1 MKRSIAMATVLL
13 GLPVLAAA
21 HVGVRPRESKPG
33 AEERY
38 TVRVPTEGAVTT
50 TSVRLDIPD
59 GVTVLE
65 VEKHG
70 GETFDVTKQGDRIV
84 AITWNRNIPPK
95 ESAEFFFKAR
105 NPQGAEILWKAHQHF
120 ADGTVTGWVEP
131 AGGKRPGPV
140 TKLTAT
146 PAAAAQA
153 GGADAASV
161 EAWLR
166 GYDAAFMA
174 KDLDR
179 LAAFYHPDVTIYEG
193 GGINNGWA
201 DYRDRH
207 LGPELKAFSNL
218 QFGHTDT
225 RVTMMPGGQSAYAT
239 SRYTIKAKMGERE
252 LDSEGLETLV
262 LVRTP
267 EGWKIRHSHTSSR
280 ARRPAQ

>member
-1 MKRSIAMATVLL
+1 MTKLLTTVTLVL
-13 GLPVLAAA
+13 ALPSLAAA
-21 HVGVRPRESKPG
+21 HVGVLPRQSKPG

-38 TVRVPTEGAVTT
+38 TVRVPTEGTVTT
-50 TSVRLDIPD
+50 TSVRLEIPE
-59 GVTVLE
+59 GVTVFE
-65 VEKHG
+65 VEKYG
-70 GETFDVTKQGDRIV
+70 GESFEVQKHGDRIV
-84 AITWNRNIPPK
+84 AITWTRNIPPK
-95 ESAEFFFKAR
+95 ETGEFFFRAR
-105 NPQGAEILWKAHQHF
+105 NPQSGSEILWKAHQHF
-120 ADGTVTGWVEP
+120 ADGAVTDWVEA

-140 TKLTAT
+140 TKLTDA
-146 PAAAAQA
+146 PAQQPS
-153 GGADAASV
+153 GGDAASV
-161 EAWLR
+161 ETWLK

-193 GGINNGWA
+193 AGINNGWA

-207 LGPELKAFSNL
+207 LGPELKAFTNL

-225 RVTMMPGGQSAYAT
+225 KVTVMPGGQSAYAT

-262 LVRTP
+262 LVRASD
-267 EGWKIRHSHTSSR
+267 GWKIRHSHTSSR